1 MTRPRMF
8 LFLVI
13 GGVMVCGLLVLRHAV
28 RTAAPEPPP
37 GNEDPVKTR
46 ELQAVNDWQRGI
58 RLDARTDYTDA
69 MEKLRREERRQR
81 PEEQR
86 N

>member
-1 MTRPRMF
+1 MF
-8 LFLVI
+8 PYLLISGLVA
-13 GGVMVCGLLVLRHAV
+13 CSLLVLRHAV

-37 GNEDPVKTR
+37 GNEDPTETR
-46 ELQAVNDWQRGI
+46 QRRTVDNWQRGI
-58 RLDARTDYTDA
+58 RLDSQTDYSDA
-69 MEKLRREERRQR
+69 MEKLRQEERRQR

>member
-8 LFLVI
+8 LSLVI
-13 GGVMVCGLLVLRHAV
+13 AGVLVCGLLVLRHAV
-28 RTAAPEPPP
+28 RTAASEPHR
-37 GNEDPVKTR
+37 GNEDPAKARQLRPVD
-46 ELQAVNDWQRGI
+46 NWQRGI
-58 RLDARTDYTDA
+58 RLDPRTDYTDA
-69 MEKLRREERRQR
+69 LEKLRREERRQR

>member
-13 GGVMVCGLLVLRHAV
+13 GGVLVCGLLVLRHAV

-37 GNEDPVKTR
+37 GNEDPAETR
-46 ELQAVNDWQRGI
+46 QVRAVDNWQRGI
-58 RLDARTDYTDA
+58 RLDTRTEYA
-69 MEKLRREERRQR
+69 GALEKLRQEERRQR

>member
-13 GGVMVCGLLVLRHAV
+13 GGVFVCGLLVLRHAV
-28 RTAAPEPPP
+28 RTAEPEPRP
-37 GNEDPVKTR
+37 GNEDPTETR
-46 ELQAVNDWQRGI
+46 QLRVVDDWQRGI
-58 RLDARTDYTDA
+58 RLDTQTDYSNA
-69 MEKLRREERRQR
+69 LEKLRREERRQR

>member
-1 MTRPRMF
+1 MF
-8 LFLVI
+8 LPLLITGLV
-13 GGVMVCGLLVLRHAV
+13 VCGLLVLRHAV

-37 GNEDPVKTR
+37 GNEDPLETR
-46 ELQAVNDWQRGI
+46 QRRSMDDWQRSIG
-58 RLDARTDYTDA
+58 LDPRTDYSDA
-69 MEKLRREERRQR
+69 LEKLRREERRQR

>member
-13 GGVMVCGLLVLRHAV
+13 GGVFVCGLLVLRHAV

-37 GNEDPVKTR
+37 GNEDPTETR
-46 ELQAVNDWQRGI
+46 QLRVVDDWQRGI
-58 RLDARTDYTDA
+58 RLDTQTDYAGA

>member
-8 LFLVI
+8 LFLFI
-13 GGVMVCGLLVLRHAV
+13 SGVLVCGLLVLRHAV

-37 GNEDPVKTR
+37 GNEDPTESR
-46 ELQAVNDWQRGI
+46 QLRAVDDWQCGI
-58 RLDARTDYTDA
+58 RLDTQTDYAGA

>member
-1 MTRPRMF
+1 MF
-8 LFLVI
+8 TLLLI
-13 GGVMVCGLLVLRHAV
+13 GGVFVCGLLVLRHAV

-37 GNEDPVKTR
+37 GNEDPTETR
-46 ELQAVNDWQRGI
+46 QVRAVDDWQHGI
-58 RLDARTDYTDA
+58 RLDSRPDYADA
-69 MEKLRREERRQR
+69 MRELQQEERRQR

>member
-1 MTRPRMF
+1 MF
-8 LFLVI
+8 TFLLI
-13 GGVMVCGLLVLRHAV
+13 GGVFVCGLLVLRHAV

-37 GNEDPVKTR
+37 GNEDPTETR
-46 ELQAVNDWQRGI
+46 QARAVDDWQRGI
-58 RLDARTDYTDA
+58 RLDSRPDYADA
-69 MEKLRREERRQR
+69 MRKLQQEERRQR